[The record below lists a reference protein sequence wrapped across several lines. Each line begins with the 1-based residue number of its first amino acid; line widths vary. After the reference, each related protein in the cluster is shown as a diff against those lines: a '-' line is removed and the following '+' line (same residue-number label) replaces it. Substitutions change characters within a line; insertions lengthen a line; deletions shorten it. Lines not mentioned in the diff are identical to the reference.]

1 MAITKKLT
9 SGLIE
14 ESSERLLVKRSYY
27 PPSVKT
33 VDFVVEAGFGGSGDG
48 DVTREVPLGN
58 RFFVETTHR
67 LSQTESSDYQWS
79 TADEGWF

>member
-14 ESSERLLVKRSYY
+14 ESLERLSVKSSYT

-33 VDFVVEAGFGGSGDG
+33 VDFVVEKGFSTSETESIP
-48 DVTREVPLGN
+48 VGN
-58 RFFVETTHR
+58 KFYVETTHQ
-67 LSQTESSDYQWS
+67 LEQTESTDYHWS
-79 TADEGWF
+79 TAEEGWF